1 MLRKDGRRAVGWGG
15 AGGRRGGGDLLLY
28 LISIVHFYV
37 LLRKLFG
44 GRNLRGDIFLYGFEI

>member
-1 MLRKDGRRAVGWGG
+1 MEGGREGAVGV
-15 AGGRRGGGDLLLY
+15 GGGDLLLY
-28 LISIVHFYV
+28 LISIVLVYV